1 MLQTKM
7 LFKKESP
14 LKYWKNILPRYVLAP
29 KTALFVDTKL
39 CKNNDDVVVV
49 EVREMIAALPWVI
62 VICMKEQLAIA
73 HQ

>member
-1 MLQTKM
+1 MKVQATDTML
-7 LFKKESP
+7 LNIE
-14 LKYWKNILPRYVLAP
+14 KNILPRYDLAP

-62 VICMKEQLAIA
+62 VICMED
-73 HQ
+73 

>member
-1 MLQTKM
+1 MI
-7 LFKKESP
+7 S
-14 LKYWKNILPRYVLAP
+14 PRYDLAP

-39 CKNNDDVVVV
+39 CKNNDDVVFVV

>member
-1 MLQTKM
+1 MI
-7 LFKKESP
+7 S
-14 LKYWKNILPRYVLAP
+14 PRYDLAP

-39 CKNNDDVVVV
+39 CKNNDDVVVVVV

>member
-1 MLQTKM
+1 MI
-7 LFKKESP
+7 S
-14 LKYWKNILPRYVLAP
+14 PRYDLAP
-29 KTALFVDTKL
+29 QTALFVDTKL

>member
-1 MLQTKM
+1 MLQTEM
-7 LFKKESP
+7 LLNIE
-14 LKYWKNILPRYVLAP
+14 KNILTRYDLAP